1 MTNPGKTLRHFDAFE
16 IRINV
21 LLRMFV
27 ITIIVMLKEKYNQ
40 YSLLLDKTARRVKQ
54 YAQSAFSEHNFDL
67 TVDQWIVLKNLHENP
82 ELTNKEVAE
91 LCGKDQPTLTRIVD
105 LLIKKK
111 LVERIPHTQD
121 RRALTLQITKDGE
134 QKIEEIAPKV
144 TEFRMQAWQN
154 LTEEDF
160 DHFTRILNKIYDNL
174 TLNTK

>member
-1 MTNPGKTLRHFDAFE
+1 
-16 IRINV
+16 
-21 LLRMFV
+21 
-27 ITIIVMLKEKYNQ
+27 
-40 YSLLLDKTARRVKQ
+40 
-54 YAQSAFSEHNFDL
+54 NFDL

-174 TLNTK
+174 